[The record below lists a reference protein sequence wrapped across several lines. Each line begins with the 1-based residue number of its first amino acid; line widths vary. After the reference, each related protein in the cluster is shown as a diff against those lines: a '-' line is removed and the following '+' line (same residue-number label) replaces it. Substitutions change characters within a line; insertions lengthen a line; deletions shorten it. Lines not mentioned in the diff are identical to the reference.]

1 MSLRTALLAAALILA
16 PAPALAQVSTDY
28 SLAPAG
34 AYAIDPAH
42 TRIMWRLSHLGTS
55 FYNGW
60 FAKFDAKLNFNP
72 SAPENSTLEASIDT
86 ASVFTLDPK
95 FNEEIASAKFLD
107 SSKTPTI
114 TFKATG
120 LTKTGAN
127 TGTMTGD
134 MTLHGVTKPVT
145 FEVTF
150 VGGMQSPMKNAYV
163 IGFSATAT
171 FKRSDFGITEYLNF
185 GLGDEITVTVDT
197 EFDKTAD

>member
-1 MSLRTALLAAALILA
+1 MKLCVALLAAALA
-16 PAPALAQVSTDY
+16 STPFAATAQVSQDY

-34 AYAIDPAH
+34 EYTIDPAH
-42 TRIMWRLSHLGTS
+42 TRITWKLSHLGTS

-60 FAKFDAKLNFNP
+60 FAKFDAKLDFDP
-72 SAPENSTLEASIDT
+72 SAPEKSKLEASIDT

-107 SSKTPTI
+107 AAKTPTI

-120 LTKTGAN
+120 LKKTGAN

-145 FEVTF
+145 FDVTF
-150 VGGMQSPMKNAYV
+150 IGGMQSPLKNAYV
-163 IGFSATAT
+163 IGFSATTT
-171 FKRSDFGITEYLNF
+171 FKRSEFGITEYLDF
-185 GLGDEITVTVDT
+185 GLGDDVTVTVDT
-197 EFDKTAD
+197 EFDKKGE